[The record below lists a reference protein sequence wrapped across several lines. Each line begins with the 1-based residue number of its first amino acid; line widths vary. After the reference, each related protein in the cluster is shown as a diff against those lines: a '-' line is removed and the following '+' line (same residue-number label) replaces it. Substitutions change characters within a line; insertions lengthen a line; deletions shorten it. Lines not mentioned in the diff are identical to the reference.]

1 MALFSGLMQKSKCAN
16 CGKEVPS
23 GKGIRKNGKDFDSGK
38 CLAAWEKKNN
48 SARAKSKEVC
58 EFC

>member
-1 MALFSGLMQKSKCAN
+1 MALLSLQKTKCSN
-16 CGKEVPS
+16 CGKEIPK

-38 CLAAWEKKNN
+38 CLAAWEKK
-48 SARAKSKEVC
+48 AAGGIKSKDVC